1 MDVAVALPP
10 LAPVPTKLAL
20 LIREGGEGTAD
31 PKLQLRRLF
40 TGPLFCLSSA
50 APSPCPKGGG
60 GDLWWRALGDDDVN
74 SETTLSL
81 SVYGQAEEKQL
92 SSTSQDDDN
101 VAILSRKADQDPN
114 VLEPIDQ
121 SLPPNANGRDGENE
135 EVSRRRRGGG
145 KEVQFW
151 SEIRRIAVLH

>member
-10 LAPVPTKLAL
+10 RPSSHQVSPFNK
-20 LIREGGEGTAD
+20 GGRGRDGGA
-31 PKLQLRRLF
+31 KLQLRRLF

-50 APSPCPKGGG
+50 APSPCPKGEG

-92 SSTSQDDDN
+92 HSTSQDDDN
-101 VAILSRKADQDPN
+101 VAILSRKADQDPT
-114 VLEPIDQ
+114 VLEPR
-121 SLPPNANGRDGENE
+121 SKPSSERERKGRGKRRSFETAA
-135 EVSRRRRGGG
+135 RRRRQGGSIL
-145 KEVQFW
+145 E
-151 SEIRRIAVLH
+151 